1 MVFLMN
7 NLPEIFLKNSLL
19 FQDKTLFGYKEEG
32 EWQSLSWDNTAKI
45 LENLASGLKEIGVK
59 KNDKISIIADNSY
72 KWCIIDLAIIS
83 LGGITVPGYTTS
95 NEEEISYLLSHSET
109 STIFINS
116 KLLPIVE
123 KILPTLN
130 KIKHVVCVDELKT
143 TKKIKFKKLLYTY
156 SELIKIGSKNKNK
169 QNLLR
174 ESIKKIKKDDVT
186 CIIYT
191 SGTSSQPKGVMLTH
205 ASILSNIVGAN
216 EFIKEIKVKDHRFLS
231 IIPLSHAYEHTAG
244 FFLPIY
250 IGAEIY
256 FNDNR
261 DQIVS
266 DLLSVKPTL
275 MTAVPR
281 LYEVLYKKI
290 NNQLA
295 TQNKVTQKLFY
306 KTVALGTKTF
316 KGFNLSLIEKVE
328 NLILEK
334 IVRKKLRRKFGGNLQ
349 AFISGGAALNEQ
361 VGLFF
366 QSLGINILQGYGQ
379 TECSPLISCN
389 PINKI
394 KIDTVGV
401 PIKGLKVKLS
411 KEKEILVRGNS
422 LMKGYWKDKNNTD
435 KVIINGWLHTGDLGF
450 IDDEGYIKISG
461 RINEMIVN
469 SGGENIAPVPIE
481 NLLLA
486 YDEIEQAMIYGHN
499 KPFLIALLVPNENLL
514 NSNSN
519 NVQILTTQFQ
529 GIINDINKDL
539 SPTRRIR
546 KFIILEKYFTID
558 NNMLT
563 PTLKIKRHKIFS
575 NYYNEIQKLYNNSNI

>member
-1 MVFLMN
+1 MN

-216 EFIKEIKVKDHRFLS
+216 ELVKEIKVKDHRFLS

-334 IVRKKLRRKFGGNLQ
+334 IVRKKLHRKFGGNLQ